1 MGESVLEFNFETDR
15 LPSEKTAV
23 GTGTLKEKLKKKK
36 RSSFQA
42 FDKVSLGVPLG
53 QHQTGSEVG
62 EAWDVRPFE
71 GCTARGGLWAGLPP

>member
-36 RSSFQA
+36 EREREKLISGFQQSKPRCPSGPA
-42 FDKVSLGVPLG
+42 PNR
-53 QHQTGSEVG
+53 Q
-62 EAWDVRPFE
+62 
-71 GCTARGGLWAGLPP
+71 

>member
-36 RSSFQA
+36 R
-42 FDKVSLGVPLG
+42 
-53 QHQTGSEVG
+53 ERER
-62 EAWDVRPFE
+62 EAHFRLS
-71 GCTARGGLWAGLPP
+71 TK